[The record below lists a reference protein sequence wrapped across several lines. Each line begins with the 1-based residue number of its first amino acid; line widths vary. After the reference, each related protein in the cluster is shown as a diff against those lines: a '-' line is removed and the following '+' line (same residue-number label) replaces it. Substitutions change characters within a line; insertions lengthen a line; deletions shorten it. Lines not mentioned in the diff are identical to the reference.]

1 MLLGLLFLS
10 FAAPAL
16 ANGQTTHSW
25 ISVHALAHLPP
36 GDLHD
41 LLTRE
46 DLAPYL
52 LNGTMFPDG
61 GYAVGDDYGERAHWE
76 PFQAAYLEWIR
87 TNHDAPYD
95 DEGAQHVAFLMG
107 LASHG
112 LADQVFDAMYMER
125 SKTHDAALGWAE
137 GESMDEATDVVYAQ
151 LVGPREPPEEW
162 FPGAVFVS
170 LYAEAQGYTVSEET
184 MSEGM
189 FWLSVAIAG
198 VGALSE
204 QEEVVA
210 EYQRQ
215 FPWASAHLT
224 DSAVPGSPPCE
235 GELVALY
242 WQTLWD
248 RLQGEDGFGERPYL
262 GNAPAD
268 GTMGWPTTE
277 NHPDALV
284 HVVVSRGLAP
294 SSVGDTS
301 VVVTDERGQDVP
313 VTVRVF
319 YGEASHVLNIAP
331 ASGAWAAETDFTV
344 DVPAGL
350 QSFDGAILESAH
362 RFGFSTR
369 PPPEPTPEPIKEAPR
384 GCGGG
389 GGATGLVVF
398 GLSALRRRARPAHS
412 AAASGKV

>member
-1 MLLGLLFLS
+1 MLLGLLVS
-10 FAAPAL
+10 ISATAL

-36 GDLHD
+36 GELHD

-46 DLAPYL
+46 DLEPYL

-76 PFQAAYLEWIR
+76 PFQSAYLGWIR

-162 FPGAVFVS
+162 FPGELFVS
-170 LYAEAQGYTVSEET
+170 LYAEAQGYTVDEET

-210 EYQRQ
+210 EYERQ
-215 FPWASAHLT
+215 FPWASEHLLDAT
-224 DSAVPGSPPCE
+224 APGSPPCE

-242 WQTLWD
+242 WQALWA
-248 RLQGEDGFGERPYL
+248 RLQGEDGFGDRPYL

-268 GTMGWPTTE
+268 GTMGWPTA
-277 NHPDALV
+277 HPDDLL
-284 HVVVSRGLAP
+284 HVVVSRGLAT
-294 SSVGDTS
+294 SSVTDTS
-301 VVVTDERGQDVP
+301 VLVTDALGQDVP

-331 ASGAWAAETDFTV
+331 ASGAWAADTDYTV
-344 DVPAGL
+344 EVPAGL
-350 QSFDGAILESAH
+350 LSFDGAAIQSAH
-362 RFGFSTR
+362 RFSFSTR
-369 PPPEPTPEPIKEAPR
+369 PPPEPSPEPIPEGPG

-389 GGATGLVVF
+389 SAGLVVL
-398 GLSALRRRARPAHS
+398 GLGALRRRARPAHS

>member
-1 MLLGLLFLS
+1 MLFGLLLVSLS
-10 FAAPAL
+10 APAS

-25 ISVHALAHLPP
+25 ISMHALDHLPP
-36 GDLHD
+36 GELRD

-46 DLAPYL
+46 DLEPYL

-76 PFQAAYLEWIR
+76 PFQSAYLRWIR
-87 TNHDAPYD
+87 DHHDAPYD

-125 SKTHDAALGWAE
+125 SKTHDAAYGWAE
-137 GESMDEATDVVYAQ
+137 GESMDEATDVIYAL

-162 FPGAVFVS
+162 FPGELFVT
-170 LYAEAQGYTVSEET
+170 LYAETQGYTVDEQT

-204 QEEVVA
+204 QEEMVA
-210 EYQRQ
+210 EYERQ
-215 FPWASAHLT
+215 FPWASAYLT
-224 DSAVPGSPPCE
+224 DPLIPGSPPCE
-235 GELVALY
+235 GALVAQY
-242 WQTLWD
+242 WQVLWA
-248 RLQGEDGFGERPYL
+248 RLQGEDGFGPTPYL

-268 GTMGWPTTE
+268 GTMGWPTIAD
-277 NHPDALV
+277 HPDALV
-284 HVVVSRGLAP
+284 HVVVSRGLSRDAVSD
-294 SSVGDTS
+294 SSVT
-301 VVVTDERGQDVP
+301 VTDGAGLTVP
-313 VTVRVF
+313 VSVRLF

-331 ASGAWAAETDFTV
+331 AEGAWAADTDFTV
-344 DVPAGL
+344 EVPAGL
-350 QSFDGAILESAH
+350 LSFDGASLDSAH
-362 RFGFSTR
+362 RFTFSTR
-369 PPPEPTPEPIKEAPR
+369 PPPVVEPDPVKETGG
-384 GCGGG
+384 GCGGAAG
-389 GGATGLVVF
+389 VVLLGLGV
-398 GLSALRRRARPAHS
+398 SRRRGRRAHS

>member
-1 MLLGLLFLS
+1 MTLLWPLLLPLVT
-10 FAAPAL
+10 APAY

-36 GDLHD
+36 GELRE

-46 DLAPYL
+46 DLEPYL

-76 PFQAAYLEWIR
+76 PFQSAYLTWIR
-87 TNHDAPYD
+87 EHHDAPYD

-125 SKTHDAALGWAE
+125 SKTHDAELGWAE

-162 FPGAVFVS
+162 FPGELFVA
-170 LYAEAQGYTVSEET
+170 LYAEAQGYTVDEET

-210 EYQRQ
+210 EYERQ

-224 DSAVPGSPPCE
+224 DPSVPGSPPCE

-242 WQTLWD
+242 WQALWA
-248 RLQGEDGFGERPYL
+248 RLQGEEGFGPTPYL
-262 GNAPAD
+262 GQVPAD
-268 GTMGWPTTE
+268 GAMGWPTTAD
-277 NHPDALV
+277 HPDNLL
-284 HVVVSRGLAP
+284 HVVVSRGLAQA
-294 SSVGDTS
+294 SVSDRS
-301 VVVTDERGQDVP
+301 VVVTDGAGQDVP
-313 VTVRVF
+313 VSVRVF

-331 ASGAWAAETDFTV
+331 ASGAWAADTDYTV
-344 DVPAGL
+344 EVPAGL
-350 QSFDGAILESAH
+350 QSFDGVSLDAAH

-369 PPPEPTPEPIKEAPR
+369 PPPEPAPVKAPSG

-389 GGATGLVVF
+389 GAAGLALIGLGAR
-398 GLSALRRRARPAHS
+398 RRRARGAHS
-412 AAASGKV
+412 GASSGKV